1 MTDILCRWLNDELK
15 ISQTADPTTFERDFA
30 SGYLIGEVLQKYQLQ
45 DDFDKFSQSKTA
57 DSKLNNFTRI
67 EPTLHLLSIPFDTNL
82 ARAIM
87 TETHGVAT
95 RLMYQ
100 LYIALNNKKKSNLT
114 GVAIETMRPAAPAKL
129 NAVESGI
136 YKDRLKHVT
145 PRQSDLELQDVFT
158 RFHEKQI
165 AMEKVA
171 FKERFL
177 EQERIREQ
185 QQKDRKLLLERSRAM
200 KLKQSEMVARIQA
213 ATVQIPQPP
222 PQKTVK
228 AMQARAAGR
237 RMKIAEGTVREIAD
251 FEEKMKMVLPP
262 TKDEDDEGI
271 GMEYIM
277 GRDEEKSQL
286 ESIDLIK
293 PASNDEYIGKIRKR
307 LHEDASARAEREK
320 RRRKVLVDQI
330 KAHESQEEA
339 HREEMLVNRLMRQ
352 SQQERRIAV
361 QLLQTRHEK
370 EVIRKNRI
378 MREQMYE
385 ERRLK
390 DFEEALNREQE
401 MARLAKQEYEEQTK
415 KDKALHDKIAA
426 ERAEAKYRKHYEMCQ
441 GVVDQI
447 VDFTCKVTEYR
458 ELTNKLVPAKLM
470 REWRAQFEAGIPLY
484 EKVEVEEPAE
494 PTAQQVLE
502 EERQNLLD
510 EGDFL
515 EYKNMVGEWQ
525 PPEGCEISGPPR
537 DNPVVGHVVQRLL
550 NMVYPPSTPPPPPE
564 FPPFPIRAC
573 VLGKAFAGKSSCI
586 RSIANEHRLQL
597 LNVDELV
604 NEAIEAHKAGEVM
617 EVTEEEEEKPVEKPV
632 EKPSSGLLYSKI
644 QIKVRAPTGEGIDT
658 PIPIQQFEELQ
669 KEATPGEATPSESQ
683 TNVTEGQES
692 QETKPA
698 EDQPTESQSG
708 ENQPAEAPKEE
719 QQTTARKTPSKP
731 KQPKQQPTP
740 RAKLGS
746 KAFKSLKKGQ
756 PVDDQVQAD
765 ILVEAI
771 RRVPEGTGWVIDGFP
786 LNYNQAKMLEKALSG
801 FDAAAKEG
809 KGKPLKSK
817 KSVLAPDPRPSPV
830 PADPASGLD
839 VVIVFDINDDLCL
852 KRAAGRTKA
861 LLADK
866 DYQQEFNPPPEG
878 SATGVGKQEKVIEVE
893 DPAHDQEQIQ
903 HRITG
908 FLDNWPKLEKW
919 FSKFGTLQKVDATQ
933 GARSVKLEVEK
944 ILEDTLNRLQGK
956 DQESSAQPVE
966 QTETVE
972 EKKEEP
978 PAPPPEPPKTPPEEE
993 KKSSRPSSRKGSG
1006 KKGSRSSSKESRSKS
1021 PKDKDKKRDKS
1032 GSPKRGASSKGDS
1045 AKKSRGSSPKSK
1057 KGSGKKAKT
1066 PEPEPEP
1073 EPEVPA
1079 GPPPPQ
1085 PGSEEW
1091 EFVDQF
1097 INENLAKVLADH
1109 WEHVEN
1115 MYIKNG
1121 KFVFRK
1127 IRDERENI
1135 YRYFYQIRK
1144 DFLAYL
1150 RRPDHK
1156 QEFVSQF
1163 QKEYNEIPDDMR
1175 DDDETKMELHQR
1187 VDDLRERL
1195 WNICDERK
1203 EQAENER
1210 ETVMN
1215 DGWLDD
1221 RLGVLS
1227 NFYITL
1233 MQAEVDRF
1241 QDTVRMMKDYY
1252 RGMEGEIP
1260 DELNPNYIRLPL
1272 VELPVERP
1280 GSPEK
1285 SPSEGQQ
1292 TPPSNSRPGTGKS
1305 DRSKSPRSPKGSRS
1319 KSPREKSPKGS
1330 KSRSRTPSAK
1340 KRDKSKEKD
1349 KPAEVQNLPTEA
1361 GKRIPLV
1368 PRRPTSAD
1376 ENQKAAAA
1384 AKSKDKK
1391 KREEGYESPVPPE
1404 DPDEKL
1410 IFNAFHTGLTN
1421 LSNIMSAE
1429 EAAREAAD
1437 EAERLKEA
1445 EKQKEL
1451 ALAAAAAKT
1460 KPKGKGKKSR
1470 SPSPKKGGK
1479 KDETA
1484 STPQPPSE
1492 PESEEDKQKKDVR
1505 DRMKQEYF
1513 FAIQEEEQACRKR
1526 MELIKITASAVLQ
1539 DLKNKADNAFKDKN
1553 DWLGAR
1559 YLKEMES
1566 IDHMSEI
1573 VRNAIENKTKIK
1585 QQLVLQQQDF
1595 LLNEDLAVLKTP
1607 TPLPPEKEIEIPTSD
1622 CFTVAQLMN
1631 LYSQFATT
1639 APTGVMSNRAF
1650 METFENMVAVTH
1662 GMEQLPEVWL
1672 NITQQQIQDI
1682 ANGSSSDNEYVDWRR
1697 FLIALVMPIP
1707 VPTQSELLDT
1717 LARFKDMDQKSTGFV
1732 TREQYDRMN
1741 LWFST
1746 EDESC
1751 ARLAML
1757 KAALFDIFA
1766 EHNRTPPV
1774 VDYVGMLL
1782 YFSATRNAQEGL
1794 MRALSVASGTHMPRI
1809 LKPITKAD
1817 SVVNSPDIPDDPDDI
1832 TPPPPPED
1840 IPAEAIDAVV
1850 PLDALYRV
1858 LHHGETAKGDS
1869 HRFSVT
1875 ADPED
1880 STSREKL
1887 ASVYQELGDESLSP
1901 VPFKV
1906 LAEHPLVQDIIQAC
1920 KTFKALDL
1928 KSILSSNDP
1937 LIEATSTKT
1946 GE

>member
-15 ISQTADPTTFERDFA
+15 ISQVAESTSFERDFA
-30 SGYLIGEVLQKYQLQ
+30 SGYLIGEVLHKYQLQ

-82 ARAIM
+82 ARSIM

-129 NAVESGI
+129 GVVESGI

-165 AMEKVA
+165 EMEKVA

-185 QQKDRKLLLERSRAM
+185 QQKERKLLLERSRAM

-213 ATVQIPQPP
+213 ATVQIPKPP
-222 PQKTVK
+222 PQKTLR
-228 AMQARAAGR
+228 AMEARATGR
-237 RMKIAEGTVREIAD
+237 RRKVAEDTIREIGD

-277 GRDEEKSQL
+277 GRDDEKSQL

-307 LHEDASARAEREK
+307 LQEDSSARAEREK

-401 MARLAKQEYEEQTK
+401 MARLSKQEYEEQTR
-415 KDKALHDKIAA
+415 KDKELHDKIAA

-484 EKVEVEEPAE
+484 EKVEVEEPVE
-494 PTAQQVLE
+494 PTASQVLE

-510 EGDFL
+510 EGDFI

-586 RSIANEHRLQL
+586 RSIAAEHRLQL

-604 NEAIEAHKAGEVM
+604 NEAIEAHKAGEIM
-617 EVTEEEEEKPVEKPV
+617 EVVEEEEEKPVEKP
-632 EKPSSGLLYSKI
+632 PS
-644 QIKVRAPTGEGIDT
+644 A
-658 PIPIQQFEELQ
+658 LQ
-669 KEATPGEATPSESQ
+669 KEGVPGEETPADNQPS
-683 TNVTEGQES
+683 VTEGQEPKS
-692 QETKPA
+692 
-698 EDQPTESQSG
+698 D
-708 ENQPAEAPKEE
+708 ENQPAESQSAENKTGDVQQEASKEE
-719 QQTTARKTPSKP
+719 QSAARKTPSKP
-731 KQPKQQPTP
+731 RLPKQQPTP

-809 KGKPLKSK
+809 KGKAPKSK

-839 VVIVFDINDDLCL
+839 VVILFDIADDLCL

-878 SATGVGKQEKVIEVE
+878 SATGVGKQEKVVEVE

-903 HRITG
+903 HRVTG

-933 GARSVKLEVEK
+933 ESRSVQLEVEK

-956 DQESSAQPVE
+956 DLESSAQPE

-978 PAPPPEPPKTPPEEE
+978 PAPPPEPPKTPPVEEE

-1021 PKDKDKKRDKS
+1021 PKDKKRDKS
-1032 GSPKRGASSKGDS
+1032 GSPKRSAGSKDS

-1079 GPPPPQ
+1079 GPPPPE

-1097 INENLAKVLADH
+1097 INQNLAKVLADH

-1127 IRDERENI
+1127 VRDERENI
-1135 YRYFYQIRK
+1135 YRYFFQIRK

-1203 EQAENER
+1203 EQAEHER

-1260 DELNPNYIRLPL
+1260 DELNANYIRLPL
-1272 VELPVERP
+1272 IELPVERP

-1292 TPPSNSRPGTGKS
+1292 TPSPDSRPGTGKS

-1376 ENQKAAAA
+1376 ENLKAAAA
-1384 AKSKDKK
+1384 SKSKDKK

-1437 EAERLKEA
+1437 EADRLKEA

-1513 FAIQEEEQACRKR
+1513 FSIQEEEQACKKR
-1526 MELIKITASAVLQ
+1526 MELIKMTATAVLQ
-1539 DLKNKADNAFKDKN
+1539 DLKNKADNAFKDMN

-1573 VRNAIENKTKIK
+1573 VRNAIEKRLKIK

-1607 TPLPPEKEIEIPTSD
+1607 TPLPPEKEVEPVTSD

-1631 LYSQFATT
+1631 LFSQFATT

-1682 ANGSSSDNEYVDWRR
+1682 ATGSSSDNEYVDWRR
-1697 FLIALVMPIP
+1697 FLIALAMP
-1707 VPTQSELLDT
+1707 VPVPSQTELLET

-1766 EHNRTPPV
+1766 DHNRTPPV

-1782 YFSATRNAQEGL
+1782 YFSATSNAQEGL
-1794 MRALSVASGTHMPRI
+1794 MRALSVASGTHMPRL
-1809 LKPITKAD
+1809 LKPFTKSD
-1817 SVVNSPDIPDDPDDI
+1817 SVINSPDIPDDPDDVS
-1832 TPPPPPED
+1832 PPPPPED
-1840 IPAEAIDAVV
+1840 IPAEAVDAVV

-1887 ASVYQELGDESLSP
+1887 ASVYQELGDDNLSP

-1906 LAEHPLVQDIIQAC
+1906 LVEHPLIQDVIQAC

-1928 KSILSSNDP
+1928 KSILSSSDS

>member
-30 SGYLIGEVLQKYQLQ
+30 SGYLIGEVLKKYQLQ

-57 DSKLNNFTRI
+57 DSKLNNFTRL

-114 GVAIETMRPAAPAKL
+114 GVAIETMRPAASAKL
-129 NAVESGI
+129 NAIESGI

-165 AMEKVA
+165 QMEKVA

-185 QQKDRKLLLERSRAM
+185 QQKERKLLLDRSRAM
-200 KLKQSEMVARIQA
+200 RLKQSEMVARIQA

-222 PQKTVK
+222 PQKTLK
-228 AMQARAAGR
+228 ALEARALGR
-237 RMKIAEGTVREIAD
+237 RQKIAEDTVKEIED

-277 GRDEEKSQL
+277 GRDDEKSQL

-307 LHEDASARAEREK
+307 LQEDASARAEREK

-330 KAHESQEEA
+330 KAHEAQEEA

-378 MREQMYE
+378 LREQMYE

-390 DFEEALNREQE
+390 DFEEALNREHE
-401 MARLAKQEYEEQTK
+401 MARLAKQEYEEQTR
-415 KDKALHDKIAA
+415 KDKELHDKIAA

-441 GVVDQI
+441 GVIDQI
-447 VDFTCKVTEYR
+447 VDFTCKVAEYR

-484 EKVEVEEPAE
+484 EKVEVEEPVE
-494 PTAQQVLE
+494 LTAQQVLE
-502 EERQNLLD
+502 EERRNLLD

-537 DNPVVGHVVQRLL
+537 DNPIVGHVVQRLL

-586 RSIANEHRLQL
+586 RSIANEHRLQI

-604 NEAIEAHKAGEVM
+604 NEAIEAHKAGEMM
-617 EVTEEEEEKPVEKPV
+617 EVMEEEEEKPVEKP
-632 EKPSSGLLYSKI
+632 PS
-644 QIKVRAPTGEGIDT
+644 AT
-658 PIPIQQFEELQ
+658 Q
-669 KEATPGEATPSESQ
+669 KEASQGVATPSEGQSE
-683 TNVTEGQES
+683 VTEGQEN

-698 EDQPTESQSG
+698 ES
-708 ENQPAEAPKEE
+708 QPAVSQPSETELETQKAE
-719 QQTTARKTPSKP
+719 QKPAGTKTPSKQ

-740 RAKLGS
+740 RAKLGA
-746 KAFKSLKKGQ
+746 KALKSLKKGQ

-809 KGKPLKSK
+809 KGKLKAK
-817 KSVLAPDPRPSPV
+817 KSTLAPDPRPPPT

-839 VVIVFDINDDLCL
+839 VVILFDLSDSLCL
-852 KRAAGRTKA
+852 KRAVGRSKA
-861 LLADK
+861 VQSDK
-866 DYQQEFNPPPEG
+866 EYQQEFNPPPEG
-878 SATGVGKQEKVIEVE
+878 SATGVGKTEKVIEVE
-893 DPAHDQEQIQ
+893 DPAHDQDQIQ

-919 FSKFGTLQKVDATQ
+919 FSKFGTLQKVDSSQ
-933 GARSVKLEVEK
+933 EARSVQLEVEK

-978 PAPPPEPPKTPPEEE
+978 PAPPPEPPKTPPAEEE
-993 KKSSRPSSRKGSG
+993 KKGSRPSSRKGSG
-1006 KKGSRSSSKESRSKS
+1006 KKGSRSSSKDSRSKS
-1021 PKDKDKKRDKS
+1021 PKDKDKKREKS
-1032 GSPKRGASSKGDS
+1032 GSPKRGASGKDS

-1097 INENLAKVLADH
+1097 IQAHLAKVLADH
-1109 WEHVEN
+1109 WEHIEN
-1115 MYIKNG
+1115 TYIKNG

-1150 RRPDHK
+1150 QRPDHK

-1163 QKEYNEIPDDMR
+1163 QKEYNETPDDMR

-1203 EQAENER
+1203 EQAESER

-1260 DELNPNYIRLPL
+1260 DELNPNYVRLPL

-1285 SPSEGQQ
+1285 TASEGQQ
-1292 TPPSNSRPGTGKS
+1292 TPAPDSRPGTGKS

-1340 KRDKSKEKD
+1340 KRDKSKEKE

-1384 AKSKDKK
+1384 AKTKDKK
-1391 KREEGYESPVPPE
+1391 KRDEGYESPVPPE

-1451 ALAAAAAKT
+1451 AAAAAAAKT

-1479 KDETA
+1479 KDEAA
-1484 STPQPPSE
+1484 STPVPPSE
-1492 PESEEDKQKKDVR
+1492 PESEEDKQRKDTR
-1505 DRMKQEYF
+1505 ERMKQEYF
-1513 FAIQEEEQACRKR
+1513 FAIQEEEKACKAR
-1526 MELIKITASAVLQ
+1526 MELIKITAMSILQ
-1539 DLKNKADNAFKDKN
+1539 DLKNKADNAFKDMN

-1573 VRNAIENKTKIK
+1573 VRHAIENKIKIK
-1585 QQLVLQQQDF
+1585 QELVLKQQDF
-1595 LLNEDLAVLKTP
+1595 LLNEDLVVLKTP
-1607 TPLPPEKEIEIPTSD
+1607 TPPPPEKEVETATPD

-1672 NITQQQIQDI
+1672 NISQQQIQDI
-1682 ANGSSSDNEYVDWRR
+1682 ANGSSSDGEYVDWRR
-1697 FLIALVMPIP
+1697 FLIALAQPIP
-1707 VPTQSELLDT
+1707 VPTQSELLET

-1746 EDESC
+1746 EDENGVVEG
-1751 ARLAML
+1751 RLAML

-1766 EHNRTPPV
+1766 DHNRTPPV
-1774 VDYVGMLL
+1774 VDYISMLL
-1782 YFSATRNAQEGL
+1782 YFSAASNPQEGF

-1809 LKPITKAD
+1809 LKPVAKAE
-1817 SVVNSPDIPDDPDDI
+1817 SVVNSPDIPDDPDDVA
-1832 TPPPPPED
+1832 TPPPPED

-1850 PLDALYRV
+1850 PLDALYKV

-1906 LAEHPLVQDIIQAC
+1906 LIEHPLIQDVIQAS
-1920 KTFKALDL
+1920 KSFKALNL
-1928 KSILSSNDP
+1928 KSILSSSDP